1 MMLGDTECD
10 ADLAY
15 YLKYGKEPPL
25 KRCKFVPPD
34 EAYRFDKLNYLEAN
48 HQAYFENPRRHIWGY

>member
-15 YLKYGKEPPL
+15 YLKYGKELPL

-34 EAYRFDKLNYLEAN
+34 E
-48 HQAYFENPRRHIWGY
+48 ISGYGF